1 MFPSSMENFKD
12 SLISSKKLGIVCN
25 DAGGAEIISSWLKRV
40 KNKFYLS
47 LSGPALVIFRRKFR
61 NIKLDNLK
69 NVISKSDLI
78 VTGTSLKSNKELE
91 AIKISRKY
99 KKKTITFLDH
109 WVNYRRR
116 FVRNNIIVQPNYLIV
131 SDKEAFRIAKDEFKN
146 SITIFIKKN
155 FYLLDLK
162 KKISKINSKIKK
174 NNFVYFSSNLD
185 STSYPYSDNFIL
197 KKGVEFMKKN
207 NKLRDFNILIRKHP
221 SENRN
226 KYKNLKIEGIK
237 IFIDKHKEL
246 NNTIDENNYFFGFE
260 SMALVVASICGK
272 KTYSFKSKI
281 KKLNVVPRKYIN
293 HYIKI

>member
-1 MFPSSMENFKD
+1 MENFKD

-116 FVRNNIIVQPNYLIV
+116 FVRNNTIVQPNYLIV
-131 SDKEAFRIAKDEFKN
+131 TDKEAFRIAKDEFKN
-146 SITIFIKKN
+146 SIKIFIKKN

>member
-1 MFPSSMENFKD
+1 MENFKD
-12 SLISSKKLGIVCN
+12 SLISNKKLGIVCN

-226 KYKNLKIEGIK
+226 KYKNLEIEGIK